1 MPSVSEKVN
10 ILERTLAEYVRNVGD
25 AQMQTEKALMNLSNA
40 QMQTE
45 ISLKNLSNAQMQT
58 EKALTNLSNTQM
70 QTEKVLTNLSNA
82 QIQTEKEL
90 RHLGNTQMQTEKILV
105 NLSNVQIQTE
115 KEMGNLSI
123 QTEKFKEEMKVDR
136 ESFKKEMLED
146 RKKMFKQWGDIA
158 NKMGTLAEDIVAP
171 SIREIGHKYFD
182 CEEDS
187 DEDFMVRR
195 FRRKTKD
202 RGKRREFDVIAVY
215 EDKVILVEVKST
227 PRMQYIDEF
236 VATLKEFREYF
247 PEYSNRKII
256 SVFASLYLPDEVIA
270 YLTKNGIYAMAT
282 RDDMM
287 DLMNFGEVA

>member
-1 MPSVSEKVN
+1 MPSVSEKVD
-10 ILERTLAEYVRNVGD
+10 ILERALAEYIRNVGD
-25 AQMQTEKALMNLSNA
+25 AQMQTEK
-40 QMQTE
+40 
-45 ISLKNLSNAQMQT
+45 SLTNLSNAQMQT
-58 EKALTNLSNTQM
+58 EKILTNLSNSQM
-70 QTEKVLTNLSNA
+70 
-82 QIQTEKEL
+82 QTEKEL
-90 RHLGNTQMQTEKILV
+90 R
-105 NLSNVQIQTE
+105 S
-115 KEMGNLSI
+115 LSI
-123 QTEKFKEEMKVDR
+123 QTEKFIEEMRADR
-136 ESFKKEMLED
+136 ESFKNELREDRENFKKVLLEDRESFKKELREDRENFKKEMLED
-146 RKKMFKQWGDIA
+146 RKKMFKQWGEIA

-171 SIREIGHKYFD
+171 CVREIGQKYFG

-247 PEYSNRKII
+247 PEYLNRKVIP
-256 SVFASLYLPDEVIA
+256 VFASLYLPDEVIA
-270 YLTKNGIYAMAT
+270 YLTKHGICAMAT

-287 DLMNFGEVA
+287 DLMNFGDVA